1 MEKSI
6 KLNFTLLRVRVQPW
20 GIIPIVDDDFL
31 KGGFHFHSRP
41 RFGLFKETLKAML
54 CCLEKHGN
62 QLNWL

>member
-41 RFGLFKETLKAML
+41 RFGLFKETLKAA
-54 CCLEKHGN
+54 
-62 QLNWL
+62 